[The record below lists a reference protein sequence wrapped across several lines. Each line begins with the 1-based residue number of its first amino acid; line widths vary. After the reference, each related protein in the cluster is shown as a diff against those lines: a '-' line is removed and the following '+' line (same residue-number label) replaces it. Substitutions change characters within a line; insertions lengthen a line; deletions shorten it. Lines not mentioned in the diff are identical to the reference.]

1 MGKARLPMS
10 NIAKPRLTEADRLEL
25 RALFS
30 QLADLQADAILE
42 ELTEQPHQANALKQD
57 LWGLEARLAD
67 IHADANP

>member
-10 NIAKPRLTEADRLEL
+10 RLTEQDRLEL

-42 ELTEQPHQANALKQD
+42 ELADQPQQANALKQD
-57 LWGLEARLAD
+57 MWGIQARLDD
-67 IHADANP
+67 IHADANT

>member
-10 NIAKPRLTEADRLEL
+10 RLTEADRLEL

-42 ELTEQPHQANALKQD
+42 ELADQPQQANALKQD
-57 LWGLEARLAD
+57 MWGMQARLAD

>member
-1 MGKARLPMS
+1 MS
-10 NIAKPRLTEADRLEL
+10 NIAKPRLTEADRKEL

-30 QLADLQADAILE
+30 QLAEIQADAILE

>member
-1 MGKARLPMS
+1 MS

-30 QLADLQADAILE
+30 QLADIQADAILE

-57 LWGLEARLAD
+57 LWGLEARLVD

>member
-1 MGKARLPMS
+1 MNRLS
-10 NIAKPRLTEADRLEL
+10 EADRQEL

-30 QLADLQADAILE
+30 QLADMQADDILN

-57 LWGLEARLAD
+57 LWGINARLAD

>member
-10 NIAKPRLTEADRLEL
+10 RLTEQDRLEL

-30 QLADLQADAILE
+30 RLADVQADLIIE
-42 ELTEQPHQANALKQD
+42 ELEHQPHQGNALKQD
-57 LWGLEARLAD
+57 MWGIEARLAD

>member
-1 MGKARLPMS
+1 MS
-10 NIAKPRLTEADRLEL
+10 NVAKPRLTEADRQEL

-30 QLADLQADAILE
+30 QLAEIQADDILN

-57 LWGLEARLAD
+57 LWGINARLAD